1 MALVQ
6 LHSHVVAVTIVQQDA
21 IAFSRGDL
29 PERGVG
35 AHIPGADPQC
45 HPSMSPCPP
54 SPHLKGDIGPG
65 PVLQV
70 SELQVRVPVHKV
82 DAQQLLTFGATKAR
96 QALAQGTGAPLDT
109 RGPVLAFSSLTEARL
124 ARGVGRHLAEL
135 ATVGPRVL
143 LGRELGKSPTPCPM
157 PHGTLT
163 ARP

>member
-29 PERGVG
+29 PEREVG

-45 HPSMSPCPP
+45 HPSMPPRPP

-70 SELQVRVPVHKV
+70 SELQVRVTVHKV

-96 QALAQGTGAPLDT
+96 QALAQGTGTPLHT

-124 ARGVGRHLAEL
+124 ASGVGWHLAEL
-135 ATVGPRVL
+135 ATVGQGCCWAGGWERALHPAQC
-143 LGRELGKSPTPCPM
+143 PT
-157 PHGTLT
+157 GL
-163 ARP
+163 